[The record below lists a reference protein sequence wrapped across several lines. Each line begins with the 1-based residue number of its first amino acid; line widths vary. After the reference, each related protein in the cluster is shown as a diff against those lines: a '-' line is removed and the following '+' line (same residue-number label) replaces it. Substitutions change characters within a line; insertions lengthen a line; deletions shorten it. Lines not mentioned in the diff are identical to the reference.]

1 MGLSERQCRL
11 SCCGVRRTSF
21 VRIHVRRSVC
31 VCVCVC
37 VYACAFVCCH
47 SQRMFVVSCYVFE
60 IGLCTA

>member
-1 MGLSERQCRL
+1 MGLSERQFRL

-21 VRIHVRRSVC
+21 VRIHVRC
-31 VCVCVC
+31 AVCVC
-37 VYACAFVCCH
+37 VYTCAFVCCH